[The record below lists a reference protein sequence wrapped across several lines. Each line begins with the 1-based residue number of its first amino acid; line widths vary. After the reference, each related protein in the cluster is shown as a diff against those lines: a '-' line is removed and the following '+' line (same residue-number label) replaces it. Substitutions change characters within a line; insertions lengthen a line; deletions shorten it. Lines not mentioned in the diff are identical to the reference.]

1 MTLPDPDTVLQVSAP
16 AELNSV
22 TFTPFREKA
31 RASILPAHTRVDV
44 DLGQTTF
51 VDSSG
56 LGALIALQK
65 TMGARCGAVRL
76 LNPRQNVMQLLEL
89 TRMHRIFEIARA
101 A

>member
-1 MTLPDPDTVLQVSAP
+1 MTPPDPDTVLKISAP
-16 AELNSV
+16 AELNAV
-22 TFTPFREKA
+22 TFTPFREKT
-31 RASILPAHTRVDV
+31 RASILPAHRRLDV

-65 TMGARCGAVRL
+65 TMDSRSGSVRL
-76 LNPRQNVMQLLEL
+76 LNPRQNVLQILEL